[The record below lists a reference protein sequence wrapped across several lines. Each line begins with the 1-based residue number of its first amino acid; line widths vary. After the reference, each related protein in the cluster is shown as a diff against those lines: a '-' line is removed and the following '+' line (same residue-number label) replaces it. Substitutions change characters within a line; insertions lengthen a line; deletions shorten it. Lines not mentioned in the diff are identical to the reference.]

1 MNDDQFDRIARLFS
15 RVVTRRGLVAGV
27 GGAVAARS
35 RLARAAS
42 QLETAA
48 CGEAGAVCTDLMG
61 CCTGMVCATS
71 FTNPAYGVCVAGE
84 GDMLPV
90 SDSIVV
96 PGADGITDELAQ
108 DVSDATSAAD
118 STPTTDPSLTQGA
131 DIQARRAAKR
141 TTNNTQQSQRRL
153 NHGDT
158 HANKLANETENRTA
172 AQNKRAAR
180 ALKRKPNIKP
190 ELIKADPK
198 TSKPETLYIENRD
211 NESVVISRVQSID
224 DKTLFTSPNKSI
236 APDDIYLLKT
246 ADWTDPDQEICNGI
260 PGDGDGVIVTAA
272 KYGSTKKYRFTALCS

>member
-1 MNDDQFDRIARLFS
+1 MTDYALDRIARLLS
-15 RVVTRRGLVAGV
+15 RPGSRRQV
-27 GGAVAARS
+27 VAALGT
-35 RLARAAS
+35 LALTRARPASAAS
-42 QLETAA
+42 QIETAA

-84 GDMLPV
+84 GEMLPV

-118 STPTTDPSLTQGA
+118 STSTTDPSLTQGA

-158 HANKLANETENRTA
+158 HAKKLANETENRTA
-172 AQNKRAAR
+172 AQNKRDAR
-180 ALKRKPNIKP
+180 ALKRKPQ
-190 ELIKADPK
+190 LDFAFF
-198 TSKPETLYIENRD
+198 
-211 NESVVISRVQSID
+211 ES
-224 DKTLFTSPNKSI
+224 T
-236 APDDIYLLKT
+236 PD
-246 ADWTDPDQEICNGI
+246 
-260 PGDGDGVIVTAA
+260 
-272 KYGSTKKYRFTALCS
+272 